1 MKKSTFLELF
11 RPFCWM
17 FYTTVILL
25 ALALALGWTCEQLE
39 SGVPIFAQYAE
50 TVTGVAGCVERTRFC
65 SGMLFV
71 MIVMVEFLSR
81 FKDDDWC
88 ITFCSII
95 QTFRLHQF
103 LRRQDSPVVTAISG
117 VSATADNSRVNRS
130 FNRAVRK
137 SIVDVRLD
145 KTTVLIN
152 LPHSQQAQEVF
163 NSIAPSLKEHLSS
176 NLEDYFFSG
185 ATRYKNTLVFEGKKR

>member
-39 SGVPIFAQYAE
+39 SGVPIFDQYAE

-88 ITFCSII
+88 ITFCSI
-95 QTFRLHQF
+95 RLHQF

-185 ATRYKNTLVFEGKKR
+185 TTRYKNTLVFEGKKR

>member
-88 ITFCSII
+88 TTFCSI
-95 QTFRLHQF
+95 RLHQF